1 VSNRRKRPSG
11 RALLALGAASMAA
24 VVAVPGASL
33 ADPTPSIAEVKK
45 QVDKLHHE
53 AEQAA
58 ELSNEYEDKMTAI
71 QRKLKKL
78 DTDLEAQR
86 AKVQEL
92 RRNIGAFAAAE
103 YRAGGMDSTM
113 QLLLADDPDKFLAQM
128 SSARALRGQQG
139 DVLVRLRAEQK
150 ELAEREAMQKAEL
163 ARFKDAQK
171 QAKDRLEEA
180 KAKQAKSEDLLKRL
194 TAAERRRLQEL
205 EDRENRTSRGDER
218 DIPTD
223 LPPGSGRGATALAY
237 AKQQLGE
244 PYVFGADGPGSWD
257 CSGLTRMAWAQA
269 GVELPHSAKQQYYQ
283 GPKVSRSQLE
293 PGDLVYFYSDLSHV
307 ALYAGNGKILH
318 APRPG
323 KSVEYADL
331 DDMPYVGAT
340 RPG

>member
-1 VSNRRKRPSG
+1 MSNRRKRPSG
-11 RALLALGAASMAA
+11 RALLALGAASVAA

-45 QVDKLHHE
+45 QTEKLHHE

-58 ELSNEYEDKMTAI
+58 ELSNEYSDKMTAI

-150 ELAEREAMQKAEL
+150 ELAEREALQKAEL

-180 KAKQAKSEDLLKRL
+180 KAKQAKSDDLLKRL
-194 TAAERRRLQEL
+194 TAAERQRLQEL
-205 EDRENRTSRGDER
+205 EDRQNRTSRGSDRE
-218 DIPTD
+218 IPSD
-223 LPPGSGRGATALAY
+223 LPPGSGRGAIALAF
-237 AKQQLGE
+237 AKKQVGE
-244 PYVFGADGPGSWD
+244 PYVFGADGMSTWD
-257 CSGLTRMAWAQA
+257 CSGLTMMAWDAA
-269 GVELPHSAKQQYYQ
+269 GVSLPHSAKQQYYQ

-293 PGDLVYFYSDLSHV
+293 PGDLVYYYSGISHV
-307 ALYAGNGKILH
+307 AIYAGNGMILH

-323 KSVEYADL
+323 KNVEYAPMDE
-331 DDMPYVGAT
+331 MPYVGAT

>member
-1 VSNRRKRPSG
+1 
-11 RALLALGAASMAA
+11 MQ
-24 VVAVPGASL
+24 
-33 ADPTPSIAEVKK
+33 K

-58 ELSNEYEDKMTAI
+58 ELSNEYEDKMAAI

-78 DTDLEAQR
+78 DADLETQR

-150 ELAEREAMQKAEL
+150 ELAEREALQKAEL

-171 QAKDRLEEA
+171 QAKDRLAEA
-180 KAKQAKSEDLLKRL
+180 NAKHKKSEDLLKRL
-194 TAAERRRLQEL
+194 TAEQRRRLQAL
-205 EDRENRTSRGDER
+205 EERQNRPSRDSER
-218 DIPTD
+218 DIPN
-223 LPPGSGRGATALAY
+223 LPPGSGRGKIALAY

-257 CSGLTRMAWAQA
+257 CSGLTMMAWNAA
-269 GVELPHSAKQQYYQ
+269 GVDLPHSAKQQYYR
-283 GPKVSRSQLE
+283 GPKISRSQLQ
-293 PGDLVYFYSDLSHV
+293 PGDLVYYYSGLSHV
-307 ALYAGNGKILH
+307 GLYAGNGLILH
-318 APRPG
+318 APKPG
-323 KSVEYADL
+323 DVVEYTDL
-331 DDMPYVGAT
+331 DSMPYVGAT